1 MSVQMPD
8 LLNYWTVDSVAEC
21 IDGVGQELSR
31 SCGHSSQQIVRR
43 WAKWPGKRLPMKRRR
58 SSPPLSLKSSR
69 RNNGT
74 DYQASAGANEGVDGR
89 L

>member
-31 SCGHSSQQIVRR
+31 KLWSFVTADHSPL
-43 WAKWPGKRLPMKRRR
+43 AKWPGKRLPMKRRR

-74 DYQASAGANEGVDGR
+74 DYQASAGANEGADG
-89 L
+89 